1 MNLQYLTGLVKS
13 GALLNSPSQLGTLL
27 GDSGGPGTLP
37 RAVQVWTDEGGFA
50 DGPVASPSEK
60 LQLDFKT
67 LSTCAF
73 LYWRRIFSG
82 LLL

>member
-50 DGPVASPSEK
+50 DDHPSDDDANDSPS
-60 LQLDFKT
+60 
-67 LSTCAF
+67 LS
-73 LYWRRIFSG
+73 
-82 LLL
+82 